1 LQVGEVPAG
10 GGVFGVAGDR
20 AQLCKAVEA
29 VLDGFLLTA
38 GVFELGFDLGD
49 GPFAALGTQEV
60 ADGGELVFE
69 GAGEGL
75 LLDGGNDGF
84 FRVGDAGEHL
94 LSELHFVGGLVFGA
108 EPADVAVAFFFG
120 ALGVEGD
127 KVFEDLLVGDV
138 MGPAVDVESDRN
150 ERADALVNLES
161 QKVAL
166 LGGLLDFP

>member
-10 GGVFGVAGDR
+10 GGVFGVAGND
-20 AQLCKAVEA
+20 AQVGEAIEA
-29 VLDGFLLTA
+29 VLDGFLFAA
-38 GVFELGFDLGD
+38 GVFELDFDLGHS
-49 GPFAALGTQEV
+49 PFAALGTHEV
-60 ADGGELVFE
+60 ADGGELLFE
-69 GAGEGL
+69 GCGEGL
-75 LLDGGNDGF
+75 LLDGGDDGF
-84 FRVGDAGEHL
+84 FGFGDAGEHL